1 MKFDKK
7 YTDYWSSAVNKSI
20 DGTVIAGA
28 DHVKKFLDLLEIRRD
43 DRVLDLGC
51 SVGRMHQVL
60 SQYSDYIY
68 GVDPD
73 PFAVKEASRQP
84 YVSVKQGVAE
94 NTGFDSTFFDLV
106 FCWAVFDV
114 VDHKSGFQEINRI
127 LKPSGTLV
135 LTGKN
140 HRYPADDVLGF
151 AAEKNAFLKSHP
163 NKFTDLDTLVR
174 QIKVL
179 GLEIKKLFLFN
190 KRGDFGLLNYHES
203 ALDSA
208 EFNNYEYLLLAT
220 KIAEVDT
227 TQLEAIKF
235 DCAFTQTAI
244 SIAILQGFN
253 HPKAMFESLGIT

>member
-28 DHVKKFLDLLEIRRD
+28 DHVKTFLDLLEIRRD
-43 DRVLDLGC
+43 DRILDLGC
-51 SVGRMHQVL
+51 SFGRMHQVL

-73 PFAVKEASRQP
+73 PFAVTEASQQP
-84 YVSVKQGVAE
+84 YVTVKQGIAE
-94 NTGFDSTFFDLV
+94 STGFDSTFFDVV

-127 LKPSGTLV
+127 LKPGGTLL

-140 HRYPADDVLGF
+140 HRYPADDALGF
-151 AAEKNAFLKSHP
+151 TAEKNAFLKSHP
-163 NKFTDLDTLVR
+163 NKFTDLDTLVPN
-174 QIKVL
+174 INVL
-179 GLEIKKLFLFN
+179 GFEIKKLFLFN
-190 KRGDFGLLNYHES
+190 KRGDLGLLKYQES
-203 ALDSA
+203 ALDSP
-208 EFNNYEYLLLAT
+208 ELKTYEYLLLAT
-220 KIAEVDT
+220 KTDEVNT
-227 TQLEAIKF
+227 TQLEALKL

-244 SIAILQGFN
+244 SMAILQGFD
-253 HPKAMFESLGIT
+253 HPKAMFEYLGIT

>member
-7 YTDYWSSAVNKSI
+7 YTEYWSSAVNKSV

-28 DHVKKFLDLLEIRRD
+28 DHVKNFLDLLDIHRS

-51 SVGRMHQVL
+51 SFGRMHQIL
-60 SQYSDYIY
+60 SKYSDHIY

-73 PFAVKEASRQP
+73 PFAVTEASQYP
-84 YVSVKQGVAE
+84 YIDVRQGVAE
-94 NTGFDSTFFDLV
+94 RTGFDAAFFDVV

-114 VDHKSGFQEINRI
+114 VDHKKGFQEINRI
-127 LKPSGTLV
+127 LKPGGTLV

-151 AAEKNAFLKSHP
+151 TAEKNAFLKSHP
-163 NKFTDLDTLVR
+163 NKFTKLDTLVS
-174 QIKVL
+174 QINVL

-190 KRGDFGLLNYHES
+190 NRGDLGLLKYEES
-203 ALDSA
+203 ALDSP
-208 EFNNYEYLLLAT
+208 EFNAYEYLLLAT
-220 KIAEVDT
+220 KIDEVNT
-227 TQLEAIKF
+227 TQLETF
-235 DCAFTQTAI
+235 ELDCAFTQTSI
-244 SIAILQGFN
+244 SMAALQGFD